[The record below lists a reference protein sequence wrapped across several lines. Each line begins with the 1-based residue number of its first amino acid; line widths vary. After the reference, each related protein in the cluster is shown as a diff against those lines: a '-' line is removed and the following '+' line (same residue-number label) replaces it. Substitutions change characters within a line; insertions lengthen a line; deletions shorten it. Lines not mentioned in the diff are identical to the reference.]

1 MNKFNNQADNCIKDN
16 LDESQSDIQNKFYIK
31 DDKIGNSF
39 KELPSFN
46 DNSKEENNEINE
58 DSFMNIIQ
66 DLNVSFYMDKPQK
79 ENNKEI
85 EIILNNLRET
95 LEDQI
100 KSDVKNFEEIKEK
113 EISINLNKSKE
124 VNGTKKGLEV
134 EYNDKEV
141 SKTKNISKS
150 DKNELKEASK
160 IFVIQKEPE
169 KKLIG
174 RKRKSEHNKGDL
186 DEQNKDKIC

>member
-1 MNKFNNQADNCIKDN
+1 MSKFNNQEDNRIKDN

-113 EISINLNKSKE
+113 EISINLNESKE

-134 EYNDKEV
+134 EYNDKKV

-186 DEQNKDKIC
+186 DEQNKDKFC

>member
-16 LDESQSDIQNKFYIK
+16 LDESQNDIQNKFYIK

-39 KELPSFN
+39 KELPSFY

-66 DLNVSFYMDKPQK
+66 DLNVSDISSYEDEPQK

-85 EIILNNLRET
+85 GIILNNLKET

-113 EISINLNKSKE
+113 EISINLNESKE

-134 EYNDKEV
+134 NIMTKKYQKQ
-141 SKTKNISKS
+141 KTFQN
-150 DKNELKEASK
+150 
-160 IFVIQKEPE
+160 
-169 KKLIG
+169 LI
-174 RKRKSEHNKGDL
+174 KMN
-186 DEQNKDKIC
+186 

>member
-1 MNKFNNQADNCIKDN
+1 MSKFNNQADNCIKDN
-16 LDESQSDIQNKFYIK
+16 LDESQSYIQNKFYIK

-39 KELPSFN
+39 KELPSFY

-66 DLNVSFYMDKPQK
+66 DLNVSDISSYKDEPQK

-113 EISINLNKSKE
+113 EISINLNESKE

-174 RKRKSEHNKGDL
+174 RKRKS
-186 DEQNKDKIC
+186 